1 MIHKKK
7 IACPHCHNDLPEF
20 SLTALL
26 SVNRC
31 QECNLAWF
39 DRGELSSWFQRD
51 ELELI
56 ASAEADPNENSEQ
69 ISNIAKHTTCY
80 NCPRCDK
87 GLALIPVP
95 LKDQT
100 IYRCLACL
108 GHLITM
114 EGLQRFKAY
123 KATYSKPLDRPLTPE
138 KKPDLNPILD
148 LREHGHILIKQRRE
162 IVEFM
167 GIETRNK
174 YDIYG
179 THSKAIAFVE
189 EQGKSALSMIFRNI
203 FGHWRQFQF
212 HIFAP
217 DGTPL
222 LIVNHPFKLFMPRLE
237 LRTFDG
243 REIGAVNQ
251 KISLF
256 SKKYTLSTVGNPKVL
271 KTESPLWR
279 PWQFTFSRESKEVA
293 LLQKKFSG
301 LFHEIFTDKD
311 NFALSF
317 YDTHLTQE
325 ERLLI
330 LASALLIDITSFENN
345 EGLRLG
351 RKKAGW
357 L

>member
-1 MIHKKK
+1 MIYKKK
-7 IACPHCHNDLPEF
+7 TTCPHCHKDLPEF
-20 SLTALL
+20 GLTALL
-26 SVNRC
+26 SINRC

-56 ASAEADPNENSEQ
+56 ASARGDLNENSEQ
-69 ISNIAKHTTCY
+69 ISNIAKHPPGYT
-80 NCPRCDK
+80 CPRCDK
-87 GLALIPVP
+87 GLALFPVP

-114 EGLQRFKAY
+114 DGLQRLKAC
-123 KATYSKPLDRPLTPE
+123 KATYSKPLERPLTPE
-138 KKPDLNPILD
+138 RKLDLNPILD

-179 THSKAIAFVE
+179 TNSKAIAFVE
-189 EQGKSALSMIFRNI
+189 EQGKSALSIIFRNI
-203 FGHWRQFQF
+203 FGHWREFQF
-212 HIFAP
+212 HIFSP

-243 REIGAVNQ
+243 REIGSVNQ
-251 KISLF
+251 KISLL
-256 SKKYTLSTVGNPKVL
+256 SKKFTLSTLENPEDL
-271 KTESPLWR
+271 TMDSPLWR
-279 PWQFTFSRESKEVA
+279 PWQFTFYRKKKEVA

-317 YDTHLTQE
+317 YDTQLTQE

-345 EGLRLG
+345 EGFRLG
-351 RKKAGW
+351 RKKFGW
-357 L
+357 Q

>member
-7 IACPHCHNDLPEF
+7 IACPLCQKELPEF
-20 SLTALL
+20 SLNALL

-31 QECNLAWF
+31 QECNLVWF

-56 ASAEADPNENSEQ
+56 ASAQPGPYDKSEP
-69 ISNIAKHTTCY
+69 ISNIANRTADY

-87 GLALIPVP
+87 GLPLSPVT

-100 IYRCLACL
+100 IFRCLVCL
-108 GHLITM
+108 GHLISM
-114 EGLQRFKAY
+114 DGLQRLKAY
-123 KATYSKPLDRPLTPE
+123 KASYSTPLERPITRDVKL
-138 KKPDLNPILD
+138 DLNPILD
-148 LREHGHILIKQRRE
+148 LREHGHILIRQRRE

-167 GIETRNK
+167 GVETRNK

-179 THSKAIAFVE
+179 THSKVIAFVE
-189 EQGKSALSMIFRNI
+189 EQGKSTLSMIFRNI

-212 HIFAP
+212 RVFAP

-222 LIVNHPFKLFMPRLE
+222 LIVNHPFKFFLPRLE
-237 LRTFDG
+237 LRTFGGKD
-243 REIGAVNQ
+243 IGSVNQ
-251 KISLF
+251 KISFL
-256 SKKYTLSTVGNPKVL
+256 SKKFILSTRENPESL
-271 KTESPLWR
+271 IMDSPLWR
-279 PWQFTFSRESKEVA
+279 PWQFTFYRKHQEVA

-301 LFHEIFTDKD
+301 LFNEVFTDKD

-317 YDTHLTQE
+317 YDTQLTQE

-330 LASALLIDITSFENN
+330 LASALLIDITTFENN
-345 EGLRLG
+345 EGFRLG
-351 RKKAGW
+351 RKKSGW